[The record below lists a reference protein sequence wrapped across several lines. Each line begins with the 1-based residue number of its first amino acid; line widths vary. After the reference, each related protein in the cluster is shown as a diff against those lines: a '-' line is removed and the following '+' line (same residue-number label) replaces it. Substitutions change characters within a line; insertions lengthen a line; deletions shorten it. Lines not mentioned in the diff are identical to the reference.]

1 VSRVQFE
8 IFTRSA
14 ILRQPELQ
22 ALEWV
27 PRVPAALRQE
37 YEAAVRAEHPLF
49 QFTETK
55 DDNTIVSE
63 SSRDEY
69 FPVYFVEPLAG
80 NEAAFGLDL
89 RSDATR
95 KSALEKARDT
105 GTQVATPAIRLAQE
119 VGTQLGF
126 LVFHPLYRA
135 AQNGGIAERRESLAG
150 FAVAVF
156 RIGNLVEPSLKD
168 MSARGID
175 VYILDE
181 LESKKLLYFQSSKH
195 SSGPLPVRLP
205 KGTSPL
211 AWTTSLDIAGRRWQ
225 VVFEPTAV
233 YTAAHP
239 LWQSWA
245 VLAAGFF
252 CTAAIA
258 LYLLGGERRR
268 AEIERRIQESTAE
281 LSSEIAERKHAEEE
295 LKAARDSLEIRVRER
310 TFELKKTNDALLGEI
325 IVRRQAE
332 DLAAA
337 ANKAK
342 STFLA
347 NMSHEIRTPMNAILG
362 YSQILLRDGA
372 LHPFQ
377 RDAVTTIANSC
388 NHLLGL
394 INDILDLSK
403 IEADRMELETS

>member
-1 VSRVQFE
+1 MKTLPVMRGFSVLRRNAGILLVIALGVALSGLVFVVIRSWELRGLQNDVRKIAQERVELLNSHIMRSTEVLHEIASFYSASGAVSRVQFE

-55 DDNTIVSE
+55 DDTTIVSE

-156 RIGNLVEPSLKD
+156 RIGNLVEPSLK
-168 MSARGID
+168 
-175 VYILDE
+175 
-181 LESKKLLYFQSSKH
+181 
-195 SSGPLPVRLP
+195 
-205 KGTSPL
+205 
-211 AWTTSLDIAGRRWQ
+211 
-225 VVFEPTAV
+225 
-233 YTAAHP
+233 AH
-239 LWQSWA
+239 
-245 VLAAGFF
+245 
-252 CTAAIA
+252 
-258 LYLLGGERRR
+258 
-268 AEIERRIQESTAE
+268 
-281 LSSEIAERKHAEEE
+281 
-295 LKAARDSLEIRVRER
+295 
-310 TFELKKTNDALLGEI
+310 
-325 IVRRQAE
+325 
-332 DLAAA
+332 
-337 ANKAK
+337 
-342 STFLA
+342 
-347 NMSHEIRTPMNAILG
+347 
-362 YSQILLRDGA
+362 
-372 LHPFQ
+372 
-377 RDAVTTIANSC
+377 
-388 NHLLGL
+388 
-394 INDILDLSK
+394 
-403 IEADRMELETS
+403 